1 MFSLNI
7 RGRLV
12 ELRRPTVMGIV
23 NITPDSFYSGSRTEQ
38 ADEIARRVD
47 SLLDNGAD
55 WIDVGGYSSRPG
67 GADISADKEYS
78 RLERALEVIRRDHPD
93 TIISV
98 DTFRADVAR
107 KCVENWGV
115 EIIND
120 ISGGKL
126 DTEMWDTVDDLRCVY
141 VLMHMRGTPSTMQ
154 ELTDYKD
161 VTADVISELAFLLDE
176 LRQKG
181 VADVIIDPGFGF
193 AKNTEQNFRI
203 LRDLDEF
210 RVLGCPILAG
220 ISRKSMIWRTL
231 DSTPE
236 ESLNGTTALNMACLM
251 KGASILRVHDA
262 KEASECV
269 RLFEA
274 ITRAR

>member
-126 DTEMWDTVDDLRCVY
+126 DTEMWDTVADLRCVY

-161 VTADVISELAFLLDE
+161 VTADVISELAFSLDE